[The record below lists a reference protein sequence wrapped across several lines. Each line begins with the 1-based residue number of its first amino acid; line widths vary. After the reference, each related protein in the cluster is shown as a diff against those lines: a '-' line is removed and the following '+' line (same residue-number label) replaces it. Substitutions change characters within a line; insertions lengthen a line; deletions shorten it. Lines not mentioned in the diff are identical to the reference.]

1 MKLELKHL
9 APYLPYGL
17 KVKHDFEKVRYNGRK
32 SPLEDWIMTLEPSM
46 LNCFILKDKRPFN
59 RKPILRPLSDL
70 SRYNDEVEINE
81 HYINEFLTNPEYGQ
95 EYGVFSHYK
104 GEIDIELDGDPQVRY
119 DQRKTISFKCIH
131 KITELLY
138 KGHYDVFNLIPN
150 GLAIDINTI
159 NS

>member
-1 MKLELKHL
+1 MKLEIKHL

-17 KVKHDFEKVRYNGRK
+17 KVLGPVSDSDFR
-32 SPLEDWIMTLEPSM
+32 D
-46 LNCFILKDKRPFN
+46 LKPENIAVIIDDIFGPQM
-59 RKPILRPLSDL
+59 KPILRPLSDL
-70 SRYNDEVEINE
+70 NKHNDKVEINE
-81 HYINEFLTNPEYGQ
+81 HYINEVLTNPEYGQ

-119 DQRKTISFKCIH
+119 DQTKIISFKCIQ

-150 GLAIDINTI
+150 GLAIDINTL
-159 NS
+159 NL